1 MDKLFAIGVLT
12 KINRSE
18 WAGPSFIILNKYGRV
33 RYISDFRRLNKKIKR
48 TPYPLTHIK
57 DMINKISNFTYAT
70 TLYLIMGYYNISLT
84 DAAKKVCTI
93 TTPFGKYECNHL
105 PMGVCIG
112 PDIFQEKMSSLMDDL
127 EFFRVYLEDFLVV
140 TSGSFEDHL
149 AKVEEVVKRLHSG
162 GLKCEIDNWK
172 FELQK
177 VEYLGY
183 IITREGIKPDP
194 KKILP

>member
-1 MDKLFAIGVLT
+1 
-12 KINRSE
+12 
-18 WAGPSFIILNKYGRV
+18 
-33 RYISDFRRLNKKIKR
+33 
-48 TPYPLTHIK
+48 
-57 DMINKISNFTYAT
+57 
-70 TLYLIMGYYNISLT
+70 MGYYNISLT
-84 DAAKKVCTI
+84 DAAKKVRTI

-194 KKILP
+194 KKILPWLMAEARWDIGNAYGID